1 MVIIDL
7 SQKSVFNHGTIK
19 HNDIQLYTNDDMVS
33 HDEEEE
39 LEKGEYGG
47 DGE

>member
-1 MVIIDL
+1 MIVIDL
-7 SQKSVFNHGTIK
+7 SQSLYSIK
-19 HNDIQLYTNDDMVS
+19 ILSNNDIQLYTNDDMIS

>member
-1 MVIIDL
+1 MVL
-7 SQKSVFNHGTIK
+7 SNTMIFSGI
-19 HNDIQLYTNDDMVS
+19 LNDDMIS

>member
-1 MVIIDL
+1 MIF
-7 SQKSVFNHGTIK
+7 SC
-19 HNDIQLYTNDDMVS
+19 IQNDDIIS

-47 DGE
+47 DYVSRQLVC

>member
-1 MVIIDL
+1 MIF
-7 SQKSVFNHGTIK
+7 SC
-19 HNDIQLYTNDDMVS
+19 IQNDDMIS